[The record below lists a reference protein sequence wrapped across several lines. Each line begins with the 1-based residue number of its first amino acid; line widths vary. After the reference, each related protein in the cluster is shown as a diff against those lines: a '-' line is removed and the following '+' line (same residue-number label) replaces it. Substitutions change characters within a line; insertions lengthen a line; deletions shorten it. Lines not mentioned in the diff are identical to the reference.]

1 MGNAEP
7 HCQAVCAG
15 FIAYFYPVKILL
27 IQTAFLGDAI
37 LATALVEKLHHYF
50 PDAQIDLLV
59 RKGNEGLFKNH
70 PFLGDLLIWDKQ
82 RSKYRSLWHILQT
95 LRARRYDKVINLQRY
110 ATTGFLTAFS
120 GAKETVGFD
129 KNPFSRLFKHRVPHE
144 FAPGVHE
151 VDRNA
156 RLVEAFTDDTVF
168 RPKLYPP
175 KLSFQPAE
183 PYVCLAPT
191 SVWATKQF
199 PENQWVDLI
208 RALPKNLTVYLL
220 GGPGDSENCA
230 KIMIGAS
237 LLGGLDAALSHSVV
251 NLAGQLSP
259 LESAALMAGA
269 VLNFVNDS
277 GPLHL
282 ASAVNAPTCAVFCST
297 VPEFGYG
304 PLADFSRIVEIEEP
318 LYCRPCG
325 LHGHKKCPE
334 GHFRCAREIR
344 TGQLVKAFEESLKF
358 EV

>member
-1 MGNAEP
+1 MERKAIF
-7 HCQAVCAG
+7 A
-15 FIAYFYPVKILL
+15 FVKILL

-37 LATALVEKLHHYF
+37 LATALVEKLHHHF

-70 PFLGDLLIWDKQ
+70 PFLADLLIWDKQ
-82 RSKYRSLWHILQT
+82 RSKYRSLWLVLQT
-95 LRARRYDKVINLQRY
+95 IRARRYDKVINLQRY
-110 ATTGFLTAFS
+110 ASTGLLTAFS
-120 GAKETVGFD
+120 GAKETIGFD
-129 KNPFSRLFKHRVPHE
+129 KNPFSRLFTHRVTHR

-151 VDRNA
+151 VDRNQQ
-156 RLVEAFTDDTVF
+156 LVEFFTDDSPV

-175 KLSFQPAE
+175 KLTFQPVR
-183 PYVCLAPT
+183 PYACIAPT
-191 SVWATKQF
+191 SVWFTKQF
-199 PENQWVDLI
+199 PENQWLDLI
-208 RALPKNLTVYLL
+208 RALPKGLTVYLL
-220 GGPGDSENCA
+220 GGPGDSETCA
-230 KIMIGAS
+230 KIMVGAS
-237 LLGGLDAALSHSVV
+237 LVSGLDAALSHSVV

-277 GPLHL
+277 GPMHL

-304 PLADFSRIVEIEEP
+304 PLADFSRIVEIETP

-334 GHFRCAREIR
+334 GHFRCAREIQ
-344 TGQLVKAFEESLKF
+344 TKQLLAVLEERKQKTPQEF
-358 EV
+358 